1 MAVDPSIGL
10 ETFVERVGEQGRIR
24 DAPIEASD
32 ATRGI
37 RALVSGAHRDVLH
50 RRPSQ
55 LMQPVV
61 LFDLDG
67 LLIDSEPIWDAA
79 KREVFGPL
87 GLHLT
92 TEMQAATRGM
102 RQRDMVAYWF
112 DRATIQAD
120 PDDVQQQIVAAVC
133 RRLREG
139 VAVKPGADHAV
150 ATCARASR
158 AIAVVSSSPESVI
171 RHALA
176 SAGLDRSFDAVFS
189 AEDDEHGKPHPGA
202 YLRAA
207 AALGAS
213 PDECVVIED
222 SLNGVLAGVSAQMAV
237 VAVPEAADRCDPRFA
252 IATLVLESLK
262 HLDTSV
268 LGAAV
273 SRGSRGAAWAS
284 RAALLGS
291 GPPPGPPRQ
300 ADLDARTDAAGT
312 D

>member
-1 MAVDPSIGL
+1 
-10 ETFVERVGEQGRIR
+10 
-24 DAPIEASD
+24 
-32 ATRGI
+32 
-37 RALVSGAHRDVLH
+37 
-50 RRPSQ
+50 
-55 LMQPVV
+55 MQPVV

-92 TEMQAATRGM
+92 TEMQVATRGM
-102 RQRDMVAYWF
+102 RQKDMVAYWF
-112 DRATIQAD
+112 GRATIQAD

-133 RRLREG
+133 RRLKEG

-158 AIAVVSSSPESVI
+158 AIAVVSSSPNSVI

-176 SAGLDRSFDAVFS
+176 SAGLDRFFDAVFS
-189 AEDDEHGKPHPGA
+189 AEDDEYGKPHPGA

-207 AALGAS
+207 AALGAA

-222 SLNGVLAGVSAQMAV
+222 SLNGVLAGVSAQMTV
-237 VAVPEAADRCDPRFA
+237 VAVPEPADRGDPRFA

-262 HLDTSV
+262 HLDTSA

-273 SRGSRGAAWAS
+273 SMGSRGTTWAS
-284 RAALLGS
+284 RAALSGS

-300 ADLDARTDAAGT
+300 ADLDANSHASNP
-312 D
+312 